1 MTVPLLPRV
10 TVHVNVRVNGHFF
23 VRDILYLVNRKKKN
37 ILKMTAGVVVLIQG
51 VTHFAL
57 ISNSVVCSLTVKM
70 LQTDKG

>member
-23 VRDILYLVNRKKKN
+23 VRDILYLVNRKKKL
-37 ILKMTAGVVVLIQG
+37 LKMTAGVVVLIQG

>member
-1 MTVPLLPRV
+1 
-10 TVHVNVRVNGHFF
+10 
-23 VRDILYLVNRKKKN
+23 
-37 ILKMTAGVVVLIQG
+37 MTAGVVVLIQG